1 MAHVSTIGPT
11 RPADLGN
18 ERVGWSELWDYAALG
33 VSLRWRL
40 ASNRLRRRGKRTRR
54 LVVLAAVGYAIASAV
69 ALGSARLLSDV
80 DAGETLIILVTSMAF
95 GWIFG
100 PILIGGVDETVDP
113 TRLALLPL
121 RAPERYV
128 VQLAAALTGAGPL
141 AATSGLVVGLAIG
154 YTRADLSV
162 LIVPVA
168 ALVSVL
174 LMVGSARSVAAVLAI
189 AQRSRTGRDFAVLI
203 AALISGT
210 IFVMAQLAR
219 DLGSRGEAIINVMQW
234 MPWAWPAKAIIAART
249 GDTLVA
255 LGWLAASIGLT
266 VAAHAAWIWLSHFLL
281 TNGERTAQSRR
292 RGDRAILNGA
302 STLFG
307 ASMSRQWI
315 YMRRSPSSRVGLM
328 FGTIFG
334 VAFALVQIVQQGE
347 NSHVAAAFG
356 ILLAMFANLGA
367 VTNVLGFDAGSLWIE
382 VLTGGPGRTHMIAR
396 QLIALPN
403 LLIPTWLSG
412 IIVGVW
418 TGEWLLVLLVSLLS
432 FTLALNVLAFGT
444 VVSARSPAPL
454 PDMDN
459 PFGNRQG
466 NESRGVRLVGIV
478 FAGLFLTML
487 ATLPTLILAVIGL
500 GEWWVWF
507 VPLAGFLQGL
517 GALGVAAWWVG
528 WFLDGREPDLIER
541 LAPRA
546 LN

>member
-1 MAHVSTIGPT
+1 MSVITPVAAVTTEPT
-11 RPADLGN
+11 SRGDLI
-18 ERVGWSELWDYAALG
+18 SYARLA

-40 ASNRLRRRGKRTRR
+40 ASNRLKRRGKNTRR
-54 LVVLAAVGYAIASAV
+54 ILILGAVGYTFASIV

-80 DAGETLIILVTSMAF
+80 DAAETLILLVNSMAF

-121 RAPERYV
+121 RGPERYV
-128 VQLAAALTGAGPL
+128 VQLAAALSGAGPL
-141 AATSGLVVGLAIG
+141 AATAGLVIGLAVG
-154 YTRADLSV
+154 YTNLDLSL
-162 LIVPVA
+162 LIVPA
-168 ALVSVL
+168 AAFVTVL
-174 LMVGSARSVAAVLAI
+174 LMVGAARALAATLAI
-189 AQRSRTGRDFAVLI
+189 AQRSRTGRDVAVLI

-210 IFVMAQLAR
+210 IFVLAQLAR
-219 DLGSRGEAIINVMQW
+219 DLGSRGEAIIGVMQW
-234 MPWAWPAKAIIAART
+234 MPWAWPARSIISARA
-249 GDTLVA
+249 GDELTA
-255 LGWLAASIGLT
+255 SGWLVLSAALAVG
-266 VAAHAAWIWLSHFLL
+266 AHAAWNALSNFLL

-292 RGDRAILNGA
+292 RSDRAILNNTT
-302 STLFG
+302 SVFG

-315 YMRRSPSSRVGLM
+315 YMRRSPNSRVGLV

-347 NSHVAAAFG
+347 GNSTAAAFG

-382 VLTGGPGRTHMIAR
+382 VLAGGPDRRHMMAR

-412 IIVGVW
+412 VIVGIW
-418 TGEWLLVLLVSLLS
+418 TGRWSLVLLVCLLS
-432 FTLALNVLAFGT
+432 FTLALNVLSFGM

-454 PDMDN
+454 PDWDN

-466 NESRGVRLVGIV
+466 NESRSIRLVGIV
-478 FAGLFLTML
+478 FTGLFLTML
-487 ATLPTLILAVIGL
+487 LSLPTLILAVIGL

-507 VPLAGFLQGL
+507 VPLVGIAQGSVL
-517 GALGVAAWWVG
+517 LALAVWWVG
-528 WFLDGREPDLIER
+528 RFLAGREPDLIER